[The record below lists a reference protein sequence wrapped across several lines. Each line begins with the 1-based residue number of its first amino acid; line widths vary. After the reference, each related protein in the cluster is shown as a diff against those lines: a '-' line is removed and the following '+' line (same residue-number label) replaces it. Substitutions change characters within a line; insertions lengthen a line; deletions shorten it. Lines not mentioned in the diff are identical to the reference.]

1 MRVFLPNTNPQ
12 EQFANLYIKPSFR
25 LHMRETQ
32 SMGSKTRL
40 CHDWSRLL
48 HVLKE
53 TKNMKRMST
62 FDTDRRNAQRSNRK
76 LRTGGIRK
84 QKFENFVLPYNLNFM
99 AIAIFAVLIPPWAPW
114 HSCAICNTRFN
125 TCWNIASSMKP
136 LTSNYASNQ
145 LAPIVSNI
153 LHWNV
158 IHCFRVFFCE
168 ISLHVN
174 IERIYPPK
182 HTTICNFT
190 APPTLTHK
198 DTWSSKKAAEKADIH
213 TNCGTNVS

>member
-40 CHDWSRLL
+40 CHDWSRLA

-53 TKNMKRMST
+53 TKNMKRMCT

-99 AIAIFAVLIPPWAPW
+99 ALAIFAVLIPPWAPW

-125 TCWNIASSMKP
+125 TCWNYSQFNETTNFE
-136 LTSNYASNQ
+136 L
-145 LAPIVSNI
+145 
-153 LHWNV
+153 
-158 IHCFRVFFCE
+158 CFESTRANCQQHFT
-168 ISLHVN
+168 L
-174 IERIYPPK
+174 K
-182 HTTICNFT
+182 CN
-190 APPTLTHK
+190 TLF
-198 DTWSSKKAAEKADIH
+198 
-213 TNCGTNVS
+213 